1 MKKREVLLKDIRSL
15 FRGGFKAAERRG
27 REFTSVNDRLN
38 HGCRNLPEENEIEN
52 EIFEVYFEAGSRQPS
67 EEDGSLLP

>member
-38 HGCRNLPEENEIEN
+38 HGCRNLPEENEI
-52 EIFEVYFEAGSRQPS
+52 FEVYFEAGSRQPS

>member
-1 MKKREVLLKDIRSL
+1 MKKREVLLKGNKDRSL

-38 HGCRNLPEENEIEN
+38 HGCRNLPEENEI
-52 EIFEVYFEAGSRQPS
+52 FEVYFEAGSRQPS